1 MKLIWQLLRQHV
13 SVLQLAGFLVTNL
26 VGVAIVL
33 TAVQLYRDVTPA
45 LQAPD
50 SFLDNDFI
58 ILTKEVEGAGIG
70 KTSFTQTELAEL
82 AEQPFTEA
90 LGEFTPARY
99 SVMGGISLAGIGM
112 RTYLFSRAYPTVSS
126 MSGATSGVSRRERV
140 RADHSASQLSESL

>member
-58 ILTKEVEGAGIG
+58 ILTKEVEG
-70 KTSFTQTELAEL
+70 
-82 AEQPFTEA
+82 
-90 LGEFTPARY
+90 PASER
-99 SVMGGISLAGIGM
+99 
-112 RTYLFSRAYPTVSS
+112 PP
-126 MSGATSGVSRRERV
+126 SRRRSWPNL
-140 RADHSASQLSESL
+140 RSSPSRRRWASLRRHVTA